1 MSSDAS
7 EQLIRRHLNE
17 GAELRQSLAV
27 SSAEQIGAAAVTL
40 EACLVNGN
48 KVLVFGNGGSAA
60 DAQHFAAELI
70 GRFRRERDP
79 MPAIALTTDTSVL
92 TAVGND
98 HGFDRIF
105 VRQVRALARPGDVVV
120 AISTSGRSA
129 NVIAAVRAARAA
141 GVTTMA
147 LTGAGGGELA
157 PAVDLAIVVPSNDT
171 AIVQEVHIAVIHIL
185 CELVESSLPAVIEE
199 PTLAPAE
206 ARVIPWSDLL
216 PLREEWR
223 RDGRTVVWTN
233 GCFELLHVG
242 HLHVLEQAKRL
253 GDVLIVGVNSDESV
267 RALKG
272 EGRPIVPLEERMR
285 MLAALDVT
293 DFVVA
298 FGGTTPERPIADLEP
313 DVHVKGEDYAPPSG
327 KPMPE
332 RAVVESYGG
341 RVEFVPL
348 LPGHSTSDLIRRMG
362 TRSGG

>member
-1 MSSDAS
+1 
-7 EQLIRRHLNE
+7 
-17 GAELRQSLAV
+17 V

-48 KVLVFGNGGSAA
+48 KVLVLGNGGSAA

-105 VRQVRALARPGDVVV
+105 ARQVRALARPGDVVV

-185 CELVESSLPAVIEE
+185 CELVESSLPAVIGE

-206 ARVIPWSDLL
+206 AGVVPWSDLL

-272 EGRPIVPLEERMR
+272 GGRPIVPLEERMR

-298 FGGTTPERPIADLEP
+298 FDGTTPERPIADLEP

-332 RAVVESYGG
+332 RSVVESYGG

-362 TRSGG
+362 ARSSG